1 MKVPKLK
8 PNESAKSFKARVKAW
23 ERATGKKYPRRKI
36 GIKSDEQ
43 RVLEG
48 EPRLKGLTKT
58 KDYSANYEDTA
69 KEFATQ
75 RFLKTQK
82 KKTESDLD
90 DERKEAQLETL
101 GKTDFSK
108 IKLPP
113 QKTKLQIKDSPKKPS
128 PTWGVENK
136 KKTTEQANKTSKPKN
151 EDKAETLK
159 IKKKKKY
166 TARDRMREKNE
177 ERFGKEAVNRLKIR
191 HSEWKKARKE
201 GKLKEWEKKY
211 KRK

>member
-1 MKVPKLK
+1 MKPPKLR
-8 PNESAKSFKARVKAW
+8 PNESAKSFRARVKKW
-23 ERATGKKYPRRKI
+23 EKATGKKYPR
-36 GIKSDEQ
+36 SFSEQ
-43 RVLEG
+43 SNEERI
-48 EPRLKGLTKT
+48 LKGDFRLGIEKR
-58 KDYSANYEDTA
+58 KDYSSNYDDEI
-69 KEFATQ
+69 KESQTQKAIRTQ
-75 RFLKTQK
+75 RKKSTQDVK
-82 KKTESDLD
+82 EES
-90 DERKEAQLETL
+90 KEASLESL

-108 IKLPP
+108 VKLPT

-128 PTWGVENK
+128 PTWGVDNK
-136 KKTTEQANKTSKPKN
+136 KKTTEQANKTSKTKN
-151 EDKAETLK
+151 EDKAEPLK

-177 ERFGKEAVNRLKIR
+177 ERFGKEAVNKLKIK

>member
-1 MKVPKLK
+1 MKPPKLR
-8 PNESAKSFKARVKAW
+8 PNESAKSFRARVKKW
-23 ERATGKKYPRRKI
+23 EKATGKKYPR
-36 GIKSDEQ
+36 SFSEQ
-43 RVLEG
+43 SNEERI
-48 EPRLKGLTKT
+48 LKGDLRLGIGKKR
-58 KDYSANYEDTA
+58 KDYSSNYGDEI
-69 KEFATQ
+69 KESQTLKAMRTQ
-75 RFLKTQK
+75 RKKSTQDVK
-82 KKTESDLD
+82 EES
-90 DERKEAQLETL
+90 KEASLESL

-108 IKLPP
+108 VKLPT

-128 PTWGVENK
+128 PTWGVDNK
-136 KKTTEQANKTSKPKN
+136 KKTTEQANKTSKTKN
-151 EDKAETLK
+151 EDKAEPLK

-177 ERFGKEAVNRLKIR
+177 ERFGKEAVNKLKIK